1 MSEKKKERE
10 GERERWGNVKESKR
24 EREGERLEAKI
35 MVAFDNF
42 FWSELISRLKVF
54 FLRRQKNWVSF
65 CRQNFD
71 LLKIKQQQQLQQQ
84 QQQQQ
89 QQLQRQHQ

>member
-10 GERERWGNVKESKR
+10 GERERWGNVKESKRER

-54 FLRRQKNWVSF
+54 FPSPPEKLGFVLSSKVRPT
-65 CRQNFD
+65 
-71 LLKIKQQQQLQQQ
+71 
-84 QQQQQ
+84 
-89 QQLQRQHQ
+89 